1 MAVMVALVVLNSLFG
16 ALYNLAPDLR
26 RTGSQ
31 PMTKGLDF
39 FLFLGSTYTYL
50 AVNRAERL
58 AAHHGITLRWRPFSA
73 RSLMIEQNNR
83 PFVGKPIKLAY
94 MWRDLE
100 RRAQR
105 HGIPFVSVPNYPNDA
120 DELANRVATIAAIE
134 GWCPEFAKAA
144 YRAWFIENQ
153 DPGAVAS
160 LGHILQDLGREPSAI
175 LKRAKGNEVRALYA
189 AETEVARSLGIFGSP
204 TFATGAEIFWGDDRL
219 EDAIEW
225 CNSH

>member
-1 MAVMVALVVLNSLFG
+1 
-16 ALYNLAPDLR
+16 
-26 RTGSQ
+26 
-31 PMTKGLDF
+31 MTKGLDF

-50 AVNRAERL
+50 AVNRAEHL
-58 AAHHGITLRWRPFSA
+58 AARHGITLRWRPFSA

-83 PFVGKPIKLAY
+83 PFVGKPVKLAY

-105 HGIPFVSVPNYPNDA
+105 HGIPFVSIPNYPNDA

-144 YRAWFIENQ
+144 YTAWFVENQ

-160 LGHILQDLGREPSAI
+160 LGSILQKLDREPAAI
-175 LKRAKGNEVRALYA
+175 LKRANSNEIRALYA

-204 TFATGAEIFWGDDRL
+204 TFAYGTEIFWGDDRL

-225 CNSH
+225 CNSS